1 MTPETIQDLIEQS
14 TRLIDTAALLPS
26 DFIDRFALLRSAERR
41 TQRLWSEER
50 DAKRKKEQLEKEF
63 AMVNWATQAHLR
75 LRALIGTR
83 LEEYGATLEQSGTTL
98 LLRAKSWDR
107 HKNDLGDYS
116 GVLAKVEPFRFY
128 SKRHRY
134 RSEEEIEGNFL
145 NVTLA
150 GKTSRHTNPNFP
162 KIAASLVDAAR
173 ENAEFIQH
181 RIEERDKQAHRAST
195 LIEKFGGV
203 VPLREEK
210 NVEYYGGNSAR
221 TRGVLH
227 SITTRIEPIGV
238 ISSGEIFEAHNKPEQ
253 YGVRLSLTAMSEE
266 TMKRVLALLAKEV
279 AS

>member
-1 MTPETIQDLIEQS
+1 MTPETIQSLIEQS

-26 DFIDRFALLRSAERR
+26 DFIDRRTLLRCADRR
-41 TQRLWSEER
+41 THLLESEER
-50 DAKRKKEQLEKEF
+50 DAKRKQEQLEKEF

-75 LRALIGTR
+75 LRTLLGTR
-83 LEEYGATLEQSGTTL
+83 LEEYGAMLEQSGTTL
-98 LLRAKSWDR
+98 LVRAKSWDR
-107 HKNDLGDYS
+107 HKNEVADYS

-128 SKRHRY
+128 TKRHQY
-134 RSEEEIEGNFL
+134 RDEEIEGNFL

-181 RIEERDKQAHRAST
+181 RIEERETQAHRAST
-195 LIEKFGGV
+195 LVEKFGVV

-210 NVEYYGGNSAR
+210 KTQYYGDSAR

-227 SITTRIEPIGV
+227 SIITRIEPVGV
-238 ISSGEIFEAHNKPEQ
+238 ISSGEIFEAHNQPEQ
-253 YGVRLSLTAMSEE
+253 YGVRLNLTAMSEE
-266 TMKRVLALLAKEV
+266 TLKRVLALLAKEV